1 MDRPQRRR
9 RVLAGRRPKGPGTA
23 GSLGAL
29 LVAWPLHEYF
39 GFGPWHFLALTA
51 VFFWPA
57 CWASTMTA
65 RSLGKK
71 DPQIVVVDE
80 VIGQWLTLCGTS
92 TYNWKTW
99 LAAFLF
105 FRAFDILKP
114 PPVRQFEKLPEGWG
128 IVADDAMAGIYAALC
143 LALLNLA
150 IGSA

>member
-1 MDRPQRRR
+1 MA
-9 RVLAGRRPKGPGTA
+9 LATGLGSGYSPVAPGTA
-23 GSLGAL
+23 GTVVAVPLAAL
-29 LVAWPLHEYF
+29 L
-39 GFGPWHFLALTA
+39 LTA
-51 VFFWPA
+51 AAVVQLAILAAAALVAVWSA
-57 CWASTMTA
+57 GVAVA
-65 RSLGKK
+65 RTGIK
-71 DPQIVVVDE
+71 DPSIVVVDE

-143 LALLNLA
+143 LALVNLA
-150 IGSA
+150 I